1 MPILSLCCNGEIS
14 ATVFELCRASPPHS
28 PNSPNWFIGVTGPS
42 QSMRVR
48 RLAMLLSG
56 LEPHLSNSV
65 ELEQYSTDGDLA
77 ARWLTDIAAFGDLSE
92 GCTVADLGAGN
103 GVLGLGALA
112 MGAGRAILVEAD
124 EAACDVANSNAESM
138 GFADSVEVIQA
149 TLGSDPVD
157 LSSADVVIS
166 NPPWGRQTPRAD
178 RPFLEAM
185 IVAATPAHCYTVLR
199 PLTSNLCLRM
209 WVGRPRDTA
218 KLTSRYPQ
226 RIRTTVGRE
235 EELEL
240 HSGASPLPEPT
251 AHSGRTVHRGLA
263 GRRADDRCSRRLR
276 LTRILGGNP
285 RRNRSR

>member
-14 ATVFELCRASPPHS
+14 ARVFELCRASPPHS

-112 MGAGRAILVEAD
+112 MGAGGAILVEAD
-124 EAACDVANSNAESM
+124 QAACDVAKSNAEST
-138 GFADSVEVIQA
+138 GFADSVEVIRA
-149 TLGSDPVD
+149 KLGSDSVD

-185 IVAATPAHCYTVLR
+185 IATATPTHL
-199 PLTSNLCLRM
+199 
-209 WVGRPRDTA
+209 
-218 KLTSRYPQ
+218 
-226 RIRTTVGRE
+226 
-235 EELEL
+235 L
-240 HSGASPLPEPT
+240 HSAEATHIQPLFEDAGWSAERYGEADFALP
-251 AHSGRTVHRGLA
+251 AAYSHHSRQRGKT
-263 GRRADDRCSRRLR
+263 RAAFWR
-276 LTRILGGNP
+276 LTP
-285 RRNRSR
+285 P

>member
-1 MPILSLCCNGEIS
+1 
-14 ATVFELCRASPPHS
+14 
-28 PNSPNWFIGVTGPS
+28 
-42 QSMRVR
+42 
-48 RLAMLLSG
+48 MLLSG

-124 EAACDVANSNAESM
+124 QAACDVAKSNAEPM

-157 LSSADVVIS
+157 LGSADVAIS
-166 NPPWGRQTPRAD
+166 NPPWGRQTQMAD

-185 IVAATPAHCYTVLR
+185 IAAEAPSHL
-199 PLTSNLCLRM
+199 
-209 WVGRPRDTA
+209 
-218 KLTSRYPQ
+218 
-226 RIRTTVGRE
+226 
-235 EELEL
+235 L
-240 HSGASPLPEPT
+240 HSAEATHIQPLFEDAGWSAEKYGEADFALP
-251 AHSGRTVHRGLA
+251 AAYSHHSQQRGRT
-263 GRRADDRCSRRLR
+263 RAAFWR
-276 LTRILGGNP
+276 LTP
-285 RRNRSR
+285 P